1 VKIALVGT
9 RGVPAAY
16 SGFETAVENIGER
29 LAQRGHD
36 VTVYCRPHMVEGRYR
51 TYRGMC
57 LVYLPTVA
65 SKHLDTFVHTFVST
79 LHLGFVRRPDV
90 AIYFIAGNS
99 PFAGMSKALGVPSL
113 LNVDGLDSP
122 RGKWGGAAKRYLRW
136 TERNAPRLAT
146 AVITDSR
153 IVQKLYRDEFGAQTC
168 YIPYGADVGDADVG
182 DADVGDA
189 DAGGTDGEGADRG
202 EPVAGD
208 SGILA
213 GFGLEPRGYV
223 LFVHR
228 LVPENNAHVLVDAFG
243 QLAAGDAS
251 PAAAPG
257 GASPA
262 AAPCGDAASDLK
274 LLVVGD
280 APYADAYQVDL
291 RAQVEAVNAQLGAE
305 RVILPGYVFGERFR
319 ALARNAAVFVV
330 PTEVGGTHPVL
341 LEAMAAG
348 NAIVV
353 NDHAPNLEVVGD
365 AAASYRGAE
374 GAEGLAAVL
383 RELLADPARMAELRR
398 QARERALRLYSWE
411 AVTDAYERL
420 AERLLRGGRSAG

>member
-1 VKIALVGT
+1 VKIALAGT

-16 SGFETAVENIGER
+16 SGFETAVENIGVR
-29 LAQRGHD
+29 LAERGHD

-51 TYRGMC
+51 TYRGMR

-79 LHLGFVRRPDV
+79 LHLGFLRRPDV

-99 PFAGMSKALGVPSL
+99 PFAGICKALGVPSL

-136 TERNAPRLAT
+136 TERNAPRLAS

-153 IVQKLYRDEFGAQTC
+153 ILQKLYREEFGAETC
-168 YIPYGADVGDADVG
+168 YIPYGADTGGADAD
-182 DADVGDA
+182 
-189 DAGGTDGEGADRG
+189 GADTG
-202 EPVAGD
+202 EVVSGD
-208 SGILA
+208 CRKLA
-213 GFGLEPRGYV
+213 GFGLEPRGYI

-228 LVPENNAHVLVDAFG
+228 LVPENNAHVLVDAFA
-243 QLAAGDAS
+243 QLVGGAGPD
-251 PAAAPG
+251 AAAEA
-257 GASPA
+257 GAGP
-262 AAPCGDAASDLK
+262 DLK
-274 LLVVGD
+274 LVVVGD
-280 APYADAYQVDL
+280 APYADAYQADL
-291 RAQVEAVNAQLGAE
+291 RARAEEVNARLGSE
-305 RVILPGYVFGERFR
+305 RVLLPGYVFGKRYR

-353 NDHAPNLEVVGD
+353 NDHAPNMEVVGD

-383 RELLADPARMAELRR
+383 RELLADPARMEDLRR
-398 QARERALRLYSWE
+398 RARERALRLYSWE

-420 AERLLRGGRSAG
+420 ARRLTEPRR

>member
-16 SGFETAVENIGER
+16 SGFETAVENIGAR
-29 LAQRGHD
+29 LVARGHD

-51 TYRGMC
+51 TYRGMR

-65 SKHLDTFVHTFVST
+65 SKHLDTFVHTFLST
-79 LHLGFVRRPDV
+79 LHLAFLRRPDV
-90 AIYFIAGNS
+90 AFYFIAGNS
-99 PFAGMSKALGVPSL
+99 PFAGLCKALGVPCA

-122 RGKWGGAAKRYLRW
+122 RGKWGGGARRYLRW
-136 TERNAPRLAT
+136 TERNAPRLAS

-153 IVQKLYRDEFGAQTC
+153 NLQEHYRTEFGAETC
-168 YIPYGADVGDADVG
+168 YIPYGAEMD
-182 DADVGDA
+182 
-189 DAGGTDGEGADRG
+189 DGSG
-202 EPVAGD
+202 ED
-208 SGILA
+208 LA
-213 GFGLEPRGYV
+213 QLARLGLESRGYI

-228 LVPENNAHVLVDAFG
+228 LVPENNAHVLVDAYRR
-243 QLAAGDAS
+243 LATG
-251 PAAAPG
+251 
-257 GASPA
+257 
-262 AAPCGDAASDLK
+262 LK
-274 LLVVGD
+274 LVVVGD
-280 APYADAYQVDL
+280 APYADAYQAEL
-291 RAQVEAVNAQLGAE
+291 RALAAQANSEEGE
-305 RVILPGYVFGERFR
+305 RVLLPGYVFGEGFR

-374 GAEGLAAVL
+374 GAAGLAAVL
-383 RELLADPARMAELRR
+383 RDLLADPARMEDLRR
-398 QARERALRLYSWE
+398 RARERARLYSWE

-420 AERLLRGGRSAG
+420 AVQLARARRRRA

>member
-1 VKIALVGT
+1 VRIALVGT

-16 SGFETAVENIGER
+16 SGFETAVENIGAR
-29 LAQRGHD
+29 LAERGHE
-36 VTVYCRPHMVEGRYR
+36 VTVYCRPHMVEGRHR
-51 TYRGMC
+51 IYRGMR

-65 SKHLDTFVHTFVST
+65 SKHLDTFVHTFLST

-90 AIYFIAGNS
+90 AVYFIAGNS

-136 TERNAPRLAT
+136 TERNAPRLAS

-153 IVQKLYRDEFGAQTC
+153 VLQKLYWEDFGAETC
-168 YIPYGADVGDADVG
+168 YIPYGADMGGADTCDAD
-182 DADVGDA
+182 
-189 DAGGTDGEGADRG
+189 GGQD
-202 EPVAGD
+202 VAGD
-208 SGILA
+208 CRKLA
-213 GFGLEPRGYV
+213 EFGLEPRGYV

-243 QLAAGDAS
+243 RLGAGAS
-251 PAAAPG
+251 LDVAAAN
-257 GASPA
+257 
-262 AAPCGDAASDLK
+262 APPSLK
-274 LLVVGD
+274 LVVVGD
-280 APYADAYQVDL
+280 APYADAYQADL
-291 RAQVEAVNAQLGAE
+291 RAQAAEVNARLGEE
-305 RVILPGYVFGERFR
+305 RVLLPGYVFGERFR
-319 ALARNAAVFVV
+319 ALARNATVFVV

-348 NAIVV
+348 NAIIV

-383 RELLADPARMAELRR
+383 RELLADPARMEDLRR
-398 QARERALRLYSWE
+398 RARERALRLYSWE

-420 AERLLRGGRSAG
+420 AERLLEQRR